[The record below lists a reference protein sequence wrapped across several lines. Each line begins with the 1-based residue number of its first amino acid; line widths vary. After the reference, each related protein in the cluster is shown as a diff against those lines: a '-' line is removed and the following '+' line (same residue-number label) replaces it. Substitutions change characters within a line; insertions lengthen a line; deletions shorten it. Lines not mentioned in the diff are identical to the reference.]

1 MNALPVDPRRL
12 RLLPLADLAR
22 LAERLLVGLA
32 AVRAEHA
39 RRSPFASSLPIRSGS
54 VPDAPSLVRASG
66 PDREGVLPRGA
77 A

>member
-22 LAERLLVGLA
+22 LEERLLVGLA

-54 VPDAPSLVRASG
+54 VPDAPSVPGLPG
-66 PDREGVLPRGA
+66 PDRRGTSGKGRP
-77 A
+77 